1 MCYALVSDLPEIYED
16 YQRQRKGFLR
26 ISKFYN
32 LLGNIVKQ
40 KRNKKLAGVVV
51 TFLVFE
57 AFRHMTQG
65 QLQFQLIDLRLLFVV
80 LISTVLGMG
89 YGLFSAVLAII
100 GLTVSQILSGTSWPL
115 LLYTIG
121 LSILLISSL
130 L

>member
-1 MCYALVSDLPEIYED
+1 MIYQIYED
-16 YQRQRKGFLR
+16 YQRQRKGSLR

-100 GLTVSQILSGTSWPL
+100 GLTVSQILSGTS
-115 LLYTIG
+115 
-121 LSILLISSL
+121 
-130 L
+130 